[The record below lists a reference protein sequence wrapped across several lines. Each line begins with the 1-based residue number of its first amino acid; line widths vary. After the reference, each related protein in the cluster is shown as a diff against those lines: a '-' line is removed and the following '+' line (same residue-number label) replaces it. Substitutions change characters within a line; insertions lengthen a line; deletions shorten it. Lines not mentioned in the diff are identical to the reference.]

1 MIGED
6 FRFGSTWL
14 SDFDMKMYD
23 PSNEQA
29 FPEIAIEKSDMSS
42 QLSKPNHFGV
52 YYSDVLTLEFFI
64 LKSYELFNTQDEF
77 LLTGDDINTLRAWLE
92 SPKVPTELY
101 VTNNEI
107 EESTY
112 YYGIFTNISPFVV
125 SGNCYGLHLVFTCDS
140 PYGYSEEKTVTH
152 TFGVSEYTATLVFNN
167 LSSEKNE
174 YLKPTITVISR
185 STFGSGETLSITNQ
199 SDNRNV
205 MSINIP
211 EGIETL
217 IIDCDRKIVKDGD
230 GNLIPANEI
239 GLTTPVSSEYNFIS
253 ADSFLFYWL
262 SLVYGENQLNVE
274 LSVTNTVDEIEISGK
289 YIMKTGGF

>member
-52 YYSDVLTLEFFI
+52 YYPDVLTLEFFI

-101 VTNNEI
+101 VTN
-107 EESTY
+107 SVDD
-112 YYGIFTNISPFVV
+112 F
-125 SGNCYGLHLVFTCDS
+125 
-140 PYGYSEEKTVTH
+140 
-152 TFGVSEYTATLVFNN
+152 
-167 LSSEKNE
+167 
-174 YLKPTITVISR
+174 
-185 STFGSGETLSITNQ
+185 
-199 SDNRNV
+199 
-205 MSINIP
+205 INP
-211 EGIETL
+211 
-217 IIDCDRKIVKDGD
+217 
-230 GNLIPANEI
+230 N
-239 GLTTPVSSEYNFIS
+239 
-253 ADSFLFYWL
+253 
-262 SLVYGENQLNVE
+262 
-274 LSVTNTVDEIEISGK
+274 
-289 YIMKTGGF
+289 